1 MESSACRRGASDA
14 DLSPRAYS
22 ATAEC
27 EPVMVK
33 EEPDCGVCGVSEAA
47 LAEGLYAGH
56 EVKGEI
62 VIGPELIEQQDI
74 AFSMQS
80 TLRKAEEDACE
91 VKPAGEAG
99 PATEST
105 RAQSDLNT
113 REHTH
118 TGKKPHNCDICHKQ
132 FTKRIQLTNHKR
144 IHTGGKHSCD
154 ICSKRFT
161 LRSNLTVHV
170 RSHTGETPFS
180 CGVCGKQFTQKP
192 NLIKHARIHTGEKP
206 YSCDIC
212 KKRFTE
218 KSTLTSH
225 IRIHMGEK
233 PHSCDIC
240 SKRFTLRSHL
250 TVHVRSH
257 TGETPFSCGVCG
269 KQFAQKPNLIKHARI
284 HTDKKDRLH

>member
-105 RAQSDLNT
+105 RAQ
-113 REHTH
+113 
-118 TGKKPHNCDICHKQ
+118 Q
-132 FTKRIQLTNHKR
+132 KRSTSLA
-144 IHTGGKHSCD
+144 
-154 ICSKRFT
+154 
-161 LRSNLTVHV
+161 
-170 RSHTGETPFS
+170 
-180 CGVCGKQFTQKP
+180 VCE
-192 NLIKHARIHTGEKP
+192 LIKIVIQCRNYNDKLPSLGIFMDMSKAFDRVCQEKLLH
-206 YSCDIC
+206 
-212 KKRFTE
+212 K
-218 KSTLTSH
+218 LN
-225 IRIHMGEK
+225 IRHMQ
-233 PHSCDIC
+233 
-240 SKRFTLRSHL
+240 L
-250 TVHVRSH
+250 
-257 TGETPFSCGVCG
+257 FSVA
-269 KQFAQKPNLIKHARI
+269 KIASSRKTA
-284 HTDKKDRLH
+284 LH